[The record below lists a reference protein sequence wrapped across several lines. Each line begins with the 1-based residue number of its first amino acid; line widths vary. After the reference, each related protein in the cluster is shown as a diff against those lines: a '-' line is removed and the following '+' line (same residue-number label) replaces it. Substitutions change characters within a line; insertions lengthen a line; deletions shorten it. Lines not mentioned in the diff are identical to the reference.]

1 MVRLWLANNFLSF
14 LWFGMASFTESS
26 IDRPVETL
34 SIDEKVHLITRNL
47 QEVVGEDKI
56 REILKTRDLKV

>member
-1 MVRLWLANNFLSF
+1 
-14 LWFGMASFTESS
+14 MASFTESS